1 MAELVWALAMLRAGF
16 PKAAKAASGVDRPG
30 AGAPDASVARGSAPS
45 PSPAPVDKGSHESG
59 TAGAPS
65 FEDEA
70 LPSSSQQSW
79 GGSTAAAGR
88 RDGGWPGVGMS
99 GSAASPVQVQ
109 GEEVGPGPGSL
120 IWEAATQGPTR
131 TWLELQRCTLLSLQQ
146 QLLAQQRHQRR
157 RQGKDSQSSGDSQIR
172 ASSSLA
178 DASSS
183 TSLSE
188 RLPGASAASGPTGAA
203 ADALP
208 STSRSGRQT
217 ITARLSRRA
226 RICGRVGPDG
236 LSQIAWAFAVAGCR
250 DPQLFQ
256 VIESVAVSL
265 PAGLHGAQPRVLANL
280 AFAFAKAGQ
289 PCPRLMPLLCAA
301 FVDSLHALQAA
312 GMAGAQ
318 DSVAY
323 NSPAYAD
330 ALALDADGIDSL
342 PVVSS
347 AQAAGALAV
356 PGSTAGPLPGAA
368 TAGSL
373 PEAAHIAKLLWATVA
388 LGHKDAALLDAVA
401 AALPVAKLR

>member
-16 PKAAKAASGVDRPG
+16 PKAAKAVSGVDRPG
-30 AGAPDASVARGSAPS
+30 AGAPDASVARSSTPS
-45 PSPAPVDKGSHESG
+45 PSPAPVDEGSHESG

-79 GGSTAAAGR
+79 GVSTAAAGR
-88 RDGGWPGVGMS
+88 SNGGWAGVGVA
-99 GSAASPVQVQ
+99 GGAASPVQVQ
-109 GEEVGPGPGSL
+109 GEGVGPGPGAP
-120 IWEAATQGPTR
+120 IWEAAAQRPTR

-146 QLLAQQRHQRR
+146 QLLSQKRHQRR
-157 RQGKDSQSSGDSQIR
+157 RRGMESQGIGDSENR
-172 ASSSLA
+172 ASSSLTGA
-178 DASSS
+178 PSS
-183 TSLSE
+183 TSMSKT
-188 RLPGASAASGPTGAA
+188 LPGASAASGPASAA
-203 ADALP
+203 ADAP
-208 STSRSGRQT
+208 SSTSGSGRQT
-217 ITARLSRRA
+217 VAARGSRRT

-236 LSQIAWAFAVAGCR
+236 LSQIAWAFAVAGCH

-265 PAGLHGAQPRVLANL
+265 PAGLHGAKPRVLANL
-280 AFAFAKAGQ
+280 AYAFAKAGQ

-301 FVDSLHALQAA
+301 FAESLHALQAA
-312 GMAGAQ
+312 GTAGAQ

-330 ALALDADGIDSL
+330 ALALDAGGIDSL
-342 PVVSS
+342 PAVPSE
-347 AQAAGALAV
+347 QAAGALAV
-356 PGSTAGPLPGAA
+356 PGSTAGPQPGAA